1 MLGSTISSLFQ
12 LLAKLFVFAWH
23 HEAVQRQ
30 VATSLAH
37 SHPYIENSCKALA
50 VRANHYG
57 RFHIRCCFN
66 AWLQRAARWAR
77 LTPTLLGPNARS
89 VQTALQQ
96 TCWSAWAGVIVESH
110 RRCQAVLEHLHAK
123 RIATEALLK
132 VSRADATAVMKGYWL
147 DWVCLVCNA
156 RMEARNAEQ
165 HLAMGLLQRHFRAM
179 LNCWMRSSN
188 RLPHFAL
195 GLIQNSLCVFLF
207 QKNIVSPTKSI
218 ERLT

>member
-1 MLGSTISSLFQ
+1 MVCVHFWLEWVNFWLE
-12 LLAKLFVFAWH
+12 W
-23 HEAVQRQ
+23 
-30 VATSLAH
+30 
-37 SHPYIENSCKALA
+37 

-110 RRCQAVLEHLHAK
+110 RRCQAVLEHLHTK

-179 LNCWMRSSN
+179 LSCWMRSSN

-195 GLIQNSLCVFLF
+195 GLIQNSLCVFYFKRISYHLP
-207 QKNIVSPTKSI
+207 SPSSD
-218 ERLT
+218 LHSAFYFDD